1 MKDTYVLKHCRLIQE
16 LSEEGA
22 PAFADVVIS
31 DGIIA
36 SIKESDTEA
45 YEGIDSVD
53 LKEKTLM
60 PGIID
65 AHIHLSMTETN
76 PAEANYVDPCTRTLR
91 DLKYAGY
98 LLDIGVT
105 TVRDCGEDRYF
116 SVTALRNGINEG
128 IVQGPH
134 IYTSG
139 ITMTP
144 TNAGG
149 TPDSEFGY
157 MVPYNV
163 DSREDMRRAVR
174 INFAHGADFI
184 KLYGTGSMMGKGSVP
199 GIGIMEDDEILEAV
213 RIAAENETYCA
224 IHCHGAKAI
233 VQALKCGVRTIEHA
247 SFIDEEG
254 LDLLSGRKDAG
265 IIPTLSVTMELIEH
279 TDPDSEYGKHVI
291 SKVSALLEQIRTCLN
306 GAYQRGDILIGWGTD
321 QSLAAYV
328 REPGSEFRHRHD
340 FLGWKNIDILKQA
353 TISSAVLMGIDD
365 HTGSV
370 AAGKDADLI
379 AVEGDPAEDITI
391 MYQKPEHVF
400 LRGRMIR

>member
-1 MKDTYVLKHCRLIQE
+1 MNHTYVLKHCRLIRQ
-16 LSEEGA
+16 LSEEGV
-22 PAFADVVIS
+22 PELADVVIR

-36 SIKESDTEA
+36 GICESDQKT
-45 YEGIDSVD
+45 YEGMEVID
-53 LKEKTLM
+53 LEGKTLM

-76 PAEANYVDPCTRTLR
+76 PAEANYVDPCARTLR
-91 DLKYAGY
+91 DLKYAKH

-105 TVRDCGEDRYF
+105 TVRDCGEDKYF
-116 SVTALRNGINEG
+116 SVTALRNAVNEG
-128 IVQGPH
+128 TVQGPH

-163 DSREDMRRAVR
+163 DSKEEMRKAVR
-174 INFAHGADFI
+174 INFARGADFI

-213 RIAAENETYCA
+213 KIAEENETYCA

-233 VQALKCGVRTIEHA
+233 VQALRCGVRTIEHA
-247 SFIDEEG
+247 SFIDKEG
-254 LDLLSGRKDAG
+254 LDLLAGRKDAG

-291 SKVSALLEQIRTCLN
+291 PKVSALLEKIRICLN
-306 GAYQRGDILIGWGTD
+306 DAYQRGDILIGWGTD
-321 QSLAAYV
+321 QSLAAYT

-340 FLGWKNIDILKQA
+340 FLGWNNADILKQA
-353 TISSAVLMGIDD
+353 TVNSAILMGIADR
-365 HTGSV
+365 TGLV
-370 AAGKDADLI
+370 AEGKDADLI
-379 AVEGDPAEDITI
+379 VIDGDPVKDII
-391 MYQKPEHVF
+391 VMYRKPEHVF
-400 LRGRMIR
+400 LKGTMIR